1 MVIKTLFINKAK
13 VLQQLQ
19 IKTSSQLTSILNI
32 RGVLIAEKV
41 LSLAE
46 SKTWTR
52 NGSESFVFLEI
63 SRNKIYE
70 EINIS
75 CPKIILL
82 NKRTS
87 LLIFLK
93 KWGI

>member
-1 MVIKTLFINKAK
+1 MKILFLNKAK

-41 LSLAE
+41 LSVAE
-46 SKTWTR
+46 STTWTR
-52 NGSESFVFLEI
+52 NGSQPFVFLEI

-75 CPKIILL
+75 SPKIILL
-82 NKRTS
+82 NKSTS

-93 KWGI
+93 KQGI